1 MFLITTVGR
10 FAEVASVLLN
20 GRQALSNRHG
30 ATRRANRLE
39 PLLTVAETAMILNVS
54 ERTVRRLIAPG
65 AIPALS
71 IGRSVRR
78 RPRDIGRLIAD
89 GGNCN
94 D

>member
-20 GRQALSNRHG
+20 GRQALSNRGG
-30 ATRRANRLE
+30 ATRRAIRLE

-54 ERTVRRLIAPG
+54 GRTVRRLIAPG